1 MGYLSRCWTKIR
13 SKAKTGA
20 YAGELNESPHRLF
33 RLPGPFTPAL
43 FEAALWIAAEH
54 DTSVQPALIL
64 HDLGALQQQVS
75 LGMPLLPA
83 DELGQPLLRRMN
95 DLGFAQDDHTPLRPA
110 AALLDKVLQRKRGQP
125 LAMGLIALEMAR
137 RLDIPLVGVNF
148 PGHFLLRVPGAD
160 HLLDPCGGRRLY
172 PNDCRELLARQYG
185 AKLKLQ
191 ADHLLTAEPRAIL
204 QRLSRNLRQLYL
216 ANDEP
221 LAALVDA
228 ERVLELG
235 NASASDYLARAS
247 LYQRLDCP
255 SAERF
260 DLEHALLLSDDPI
273 QRLRLT
279 ERLGHLPP
287 NSVVH

>member
-1 MGYLSRCWTKIR
+1 MSARQRFFECLQR
-13 SKAKTGA
+13 S
-20 YAGELNESPHRLF
+20 P
-33 RLPGPFTPAL
+33 PAL

-54 DTSVQPALIL
+54 DKTVNPEALMQ
-64 HDLGALQQQVS
+64 DFKELQQRVS
-75 LGMPLLPA
+75 YGLPMLPVS
-83 DELGQPLLRRMN
+83 ELAQPLLRRMTE
-95 DLGFAQDDHTPLRPA
+95 LGFAQDDFLPLRPQ
-110 AALLDKVLQRKRGQP
+110 AALLHKVLQTRRGQP
-125 LAMGLIALEMAR
+125 LVLALIALELAR
-137 RLDIPLVGVNF
+137 ALEIPLAGVNF

-172 PNDCRELLARQYG
+172 PNDCRELLQRQYG
-185 AKLKLQ
+185 PNMKLN
-191 ADHLLTAEPRAIL
+191 ADHLLTATPVQML

-216 ANDEP
+216 SHDDFI
-221 LAALVDA
+221 AALIDA

-235 NASASDYLARAS
+235 DANAADYLARAS

-255 SAERF
+255 NAERF

-287 NSVVH
+287 NSIVH

>member
-1 MGYLSRCWTKIR
+1 MNPRKAFFACLER
-13 SKAKTGA
+13 S
-20 YAGELNESPHRLF
+20 P
-33 RLPGPFTPAL
+33 PAL

-54 DTSVQPALIL
+54 DAAVQPLVIMKEL
-64 HDLGALQQQVS
+64 NLLQQQVGRG
-75 LGMPLLPA
+75 LPLLPV
-83 DELGQPLLRRMN
+83 DELGQPLLRCLN
-95 DLGFAQDDHTPLRPA
+95 DLGFAQDDFTPLRPA

-125 LAMGLIALEMAR
+125 LAMGLIALELAR
-137 RLDIPLVGVNF
+137 RLHIPMVGVNF

-172 PNDCRELLARQYG
+172 PNDCRELLHRQYG
-185 AKLKLQ
+185 PNLKLQ
-191 ADHLLTAEPRAIL
+191 SDHLHTADPRSIL
-204 QRLSRNLRQLYL
+204 QRLSRNLRQLHL
-216 ANDEP
+216 SNDAP
-221 LAALVDA
+221 LDALVDA

-235 NASASDYLARAS
+235 NASAADYLARAS

-255 SAERF
+255 NAERF
-260 DLEHALLLSDDPI
+260 DLEHALLLSEDPI

>member
-1 MGYLSRCWTKIR
+1 MNPRKAFFACLER
-13 SKAKTGA
+13 S
-20 YAGELNESPHRLF
+20 P
-33 RLPGPFTPAL
+33 PAL

-54 DTSVQPALIL
+54 DPAVQPLVILQELAL
-64 HDLGALQQQVS
+64 LQQQVS
-75 LGMPLLPA
+75 QGMPLLPA

-95 DLGFAQDDHTPLRPA
+95 DLGFAQDEFTPLRPA
-110 AALLDKVLQRKRGQP
+110 AAMLDKVLQRKRGQP
-125 LAMGLIALEMAR
+125 LAMGLIALELAR

-172 PNDCRELLARQYG
+172 PNDCRDLLQRQYG
-185 AKLKLQ
+185 PNLKLQ
-191 ADHLLTAEPRAIL
+191 ADHLHIADPRSIL
-204 QRLSRNLRQLYL
+204 QRLSRNLRQLHL
-216 ANDEP
+216 SNDVP

-235 NASASDYLARAS
+235 NASAADYLARAS

-255 SAERF
+255 NAERY
-260 DLEHALLLSDDPI
+260 DLEHALMLSEDPI

-287 NSVVH
+287 NTVVH

>member
-1 MGYLSRCWTKIR
+1 MNPRKAFFACLER
-13 SKAKTGA
+13 S
-20 YAGELNESPHRLF
+20 P
-33 RLPGPFTPAL
+33 PAL

-54 DTSVQPALIL
+54 DPAVQPPAILQALTTL
-64 HDLGALQQQVS
+64 VQQVS
-75 LGMPLLPA
+75 RGLPMLPA
-83 DELGQPLLRRMN
+83 DELGQPLLRRLN
-95 DLGFAQDDHTPLRPA
+95 DLGFAQDDFTPLRPA
-110 AALLDKVLQRKRGQP
+110 AALLDKVLERQRGQP
-125 LAMGLIALEMAR
+125 LAMGLIAMELAR
-137 RLDIPLVGVNF
+137 RLSIPMVGVNF

-172 PNDCRELLARQYG
+172 PKDCRELLQRQYG
-185 AKLKLQ
+185 PNLKLQ
-191 ADHLLTAEPRAIL
+191 ANHLLTATPRAIL
-204 QRLSRNLRQLYL
+204 QRLSRNLRQLHL
-216 ANDEP
+216 SNDNP

-235 NASASDYLARAS
+235 NANAADYLARAS

-255 SAERF
+255 NAERF
-260 DLEHALLLSDDPI
+260 DLEHALLLSEDPI

>member
-1 MGYLSRCWTKIR
+1 MNPRKAFFACLER
-13 SKAKTGA
+13 S
-20 YAGELNESPHRLF
+20 P
-33 RLPGPFTPAL
+33 PAL

-54 DTSVQPALIL
+54 DPAVQPVQILQALTL
-64 HDLGALQQQVS
+64 LQQQVHQ
-75 LGMPLLPA
+75 GMPLLLA

-95 DLGFAQDDHTPLRPA
+95 DLGFAQDEFTPLRPA

-125 LAMGLIALEMAR
+125 LAMGLIALELAR

-172 PNDCRELLARQYG
+172 PNDCRDLLQRQYG
-185 AKLKLQ
+185 PNLTLQ
-191 ADHLLTAEPRAIL
+191 ADHLHTADPRSIL
-204 QRLSRNLRQLYL
+204 QRLSRNLRQLHL
-216 ANDEP
+216 SNDAP

-235 NASASDYLARAS
+235 NASAADYLARAS

-255 SAERF
+255 NAERF
-260 DLEHALLLSDDPI
+260 DLEHALMLSEDPI